1 MPTVRGNVF
10 SASGQHQN
18 RTYYVHILL
27 VACFC
32 ECPLLFITLL
42 RKLKENEID
51 KENGTYGEDEE
62 FIEGFDGETRRKETT

>member
-1 MPTVRGNVF
+1 
-10 SASGQHQN
+10 
-18 RTYYVHILL
+18 
-27 VACFC
+27 
-32 ECPLLFITLL
+32 LL